1 MSEPCSDTN
10 VEAVV
15 DLMRARAARGLVK
28 YGVPTSRA
36 GLTER
41 QWLEHLREELADA
54 LVYITAAL
62 NTGEGG

>member
-1 MSEPCSDTN
+1 MPDKPCSDKN

-15 DLMRARAARGLVK
+15 ALLRSRSAVGMVK

-36 GLTER
+36 GLSER

-62 NTGEGG
+62 ARKG